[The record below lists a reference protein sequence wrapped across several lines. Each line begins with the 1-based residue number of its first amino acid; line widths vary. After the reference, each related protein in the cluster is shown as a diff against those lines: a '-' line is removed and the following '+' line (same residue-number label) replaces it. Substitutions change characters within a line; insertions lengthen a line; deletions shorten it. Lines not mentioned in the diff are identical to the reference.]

1 MAIME
6 ITTVGESES
15 DLRRVVFKTK
25 SLVVKVVFDKLLQVI
40 KEFDVTTLQD
50 IAIRLTRPFPA
61 SKSQEVAVEAVV
73 AVEDE
78 TNIELTSEKM
88 SLKENSEKLSL
99 ASEEI
104 VDKLATFDENISLEK
119 GKIMKNKGAEMRQNL
134 VKESVELVFNYGA
147 KDNKTLNVQM
157 SELEDTPNVAKV
169 KLASLKRYNGL
180 GSTTHVF
187 GLPMFLTIE
196 GDGLFRARD
205 EFSKGMVSG
214 RLMGSDSLATEDN
227 WLR

>member
-1 MAIME
+1 MQYNCSMAIME

-169 KLASLKRYNGL
+169 KLASNHLVLVDFGALSMGNQEKFRRASRAWNLEDKVLFGC
-180 GSTTHVF
+180 GSNV
-187 GLPMFLTIE
+187 MSRE
-196 GDGLFRARD
+196 
-205 EFSKGMVSG
+205 
-214 RLMGSDSLATEDN
+214 
-227 WLR
+227 